1 MYSVAVR
8 RDFVAQHYLL
18 GGNDGPENSLH
29 SHDYRVEVQLEGS
42 SLDEYGYL
50 VDIVVI
56 KDGLEALLSKYRD
69 QTLNDTPEFDGLN
82 PSVEHFAR
90 IMCEGLFNRIRQ
102 SGLMAITV
110 KMWED
115 ENAWAAFR
123 QEW

>member
-1 MYSVAVR
+1 MYSVGVR
-8 RDFVAQHYLL
+8 QDFVAQHYLL
-18 GGNDGPENSLH
+18 GGGDGPENSSH
-29 SHDYRVEVQLEGS
+29 SHDFRVEVLLEGR

-50 VDIVVI
+50 VDIDAI
-56 KDGLEALLSKYRD
+56 KDGLESLLSKYRNK
-69 QTLNDTPEFDGLN
+69 TLNDMPEFDGLN

-90 IMCEGLFNRIRQ
+90 IMCEGLFNRIQQ
-102 SGLMAITV
+102 SGLSAITI

>member
-8 RDFVAQHYLL
+8 QDFVAQHFLL
-18 GGNDGPENSLH
+18 GGGDAPENSLH
-29 SHDYRVEVQLEGS
+29 SHDYRVEVQLEGRI
-42 SLDEYGYL
+42 LNEYGYL
-50 VDIVVI
+50 VDIDVI
-56 KDGLEALLSKYRD
+56 KEGLEALLSKYRNK
-69 QTLNDTPEFDGLN
+69 TLNDTQEFDGLN

-90 IMCEGLFNRIRQ
+90 IMCEGLFNRIQQ
-102 SGLMAITV
+102 SGLTSITV

>member
-8 RDFVAQHYLL
+8 QDFVAQHYLL
-18 GGNDGPENSLH
+18 GGNGGPENSLH
-29 SHDYRVEVQLEGS
+29 SHDYRVEVQLEGR
-42 SLDEYGYL
+42 SLDVDGYL

-56 KDGLEALLSKYRD
+56 KDGLEALLSKYRNK
-69 QTLNDTPEFDGLN
+69 TLNDTPEFDGLN

-90 IMCEGLFNRIRQ
+90 IMCEGLFNHIQ
-102 SGLMAITV
+102 QPGLYAITV